1 VGKRV
6 LVVEDELHV
15 TNLLRLYLERAG
27 YEVTSCADGARALE
41 TVRQTSPDLVILDLM
56 LPGKDG
62 LSICR
67 ELREEGDLPVIM
79 LTARTTEQDRLRGL
93 RDGADDYVTK
103 PFSPA
108 EVVLRVEAVL
118 RRSRREPPSSPLRA
132 GPVELDPDMHR
143 VTVHGREVPLTPSE
157 FRLLQAL
164 MASPGR
170 TFSRQ
175 QLLDRIA
182 GPDFAGFDRNVDVH
196 VANLRKKLG
205 LRPSPVRTVYG
216 VGYRFHWEPAAGPGG
231 RNAAPARGAEAVG
244 PEAGA
249 AERSERSP
257 GAGGRP

>member
-1 VGKRV
+1 MSKNGDKRV
-6 LVVEDELHV
+6 LVVDDAV
-15 TNLLRLYLERAG
+15 AVQRLLRLYLERAG
-27 YEVTSCADGARALE
+27 YTVDTCGDGEEALARVSA
-41 TVRQTSPDLVILDLM
+41 TQPDLVILDLM
-56 LPGKDG
+56 LPGLGG
-62 LSICR
+62 LEICR
-67 ELREEGDLPVIM
+67 RLRAEGDLPVIM

-118 RRSRREPPSSPLRA
+118 RRAQPRGELSETLVM
-132 GPVELDPDMHR
+132 GPVEVDPEKHR
-143 VTVHGREVPLTPSE
+143 VVVDGHDVNVTPTE
-157 FRLLQAL
+157 FRLLLTL

-175 QLLDRIA
+175 QLLDHIA

-216 VGYRFHWEPAAGPGG
+216 VGYRFQ
-231 RNAAPARGAEAVG
+231 AELD
-244 PEAGA
+244 
-249 AERSERSP
+249 
-257 GAGGRP
+257 